1 MLVAIF
7 HSATSLGNHL
17 KITGIHTRSTIG
29 IGVPGSGVRS
39 SMGGIGT
46 GVPGVRVRLRS
57 GSDGVDAGV
66 GVTVERKRVRV
77 RAFNMA
83 LIF

>member
-1 MLVAIF
+1 MTFRSAIN
-7 HSATSLGNHL
+7 LGNHL
-17 KITGIHTRSTIG
+17 TITGIHTRSISG
-29 IGVPGSGVRS
+29 AGVPGSGVRS

-57 GSDGVDAGV
+57 GSDGVGGV
-66 GVTVERKRVRV
+66 TVETVERKRASV